1 MRILH
6 HLPLSPQSRFVRLM
20 LAEKKLPFE
29 LVVEKTWQP
38 SERFHE
44 LNPAGE
50 VPVLVEDNG
59 MVVPGGRVIA
69 EYLEDAYPE
78 MSLMGRN
85 LAERVEVR
93 RLVDW
98 FERLF
103 QQEVMVNL
111 LGEKVEKRLFGQGHP
126 DGKILQA
133 GYKNLRFHLDYIGYL
148 AETRTWLGG
157 PVLTAADFA
166 AAAHFSALDF
176 LGDIDW
182 RRAPCVRDWYARIK
196 SRPCFRSLLSDRV
209 SGVKPPAHYADL
221 DF

>member
-20 LAEKKLPFE
+20 LTEKGLPFE
-29 LVVEKTWQP
+29 LVVEKTWEQNE
-38 SERFHE
+38 SFHK

-59 MVVPGGRVIA
+59 IVVPGSRVIA
-69 EYLEDAYPE
+69 EYLEDAYPDTP
-78 MSLMGRN
+78 LLGRTMG
-85 LAERVEVR
+85 ERVEIR

-103 QQEVMVNL
+103 QQEVTVNL
-111 LGEKVEKRLFGQGHP
+111 VGEKVEKRLFGQGHP
-126 DGKILQA
+126 DGNILQA

-157 PVLTAADFA
+157 ATLSAADFIA
-166 AAAHFSALDF
+166 ASHLSALDF

-182 RRAPCVRDWYARIK
+182 RAAPCVRDWYARIK
-196 SRPCFRSLLSDRV
+196 SRPCFRDLLSDRV
-209 SGVKPPAHYADL
+209 SGVTPPAHYADL